1 MNRYLLARIVLNNN
15 HEVINTKVD
24 GDSVTDEFY
33 DNTDDDPTNDKE
45 FTGFKVGE
53 SVYTNVSYD
62 NQDNGLNVAEPNQ
75 VAEQVDN
82 YETGDNHAND
92 AETPGNSVAT
102 NVVENTQVLPVANNE
117 AEAVVVSNAQSAQEH
132 EASSNPK
139 AAHAVTQGVHRVTTK
154 KKASSLRSNARL
166 RHNLIAF
173 GENETPARSN
183 KRKQQRTNNTQKIA
197 KKAHAK
203 NTNRSSVPL
212 VVALAA
218 IATLGLGLGAGAT
231 IMSGKFP
238 TPKKS
243 SIS

>member
-1 MNRYLLARIVLNNN
+1 MNRYLLARIVLSNN

-82 YETGDNHAND
+82 YETGDNHAID
-92 AETPGNSVAT
+92 AETPGNFFAT

-117 AEAVVVSNAQSAQEH
+117 AEAFVVSNAQSAQEH

-139 AAHAVTQGVHRVTTK
+139 EPMQ
-154 KKASSLRSNARL
+154 
-166 RHNLIAF
+166 
-173 GENETPARSN
+173 
-183 KRKQQRTNNTQKIA
+183 
-197 KKAHAK
+197 
-203 NTNRSSVPL
+203 
-212 VVALAA
+212 
-218 IATLGLGLGAGAT
+218 
-231 IMSGKFP
+231 
-238 TPKKS
+238 
-243 SIS
+243 